1 MVDFI
6 LGEGIKG
13 MDLKKI
19 KVCIFDVNGVLID
32 SNLANA
38 KAMGKA
44 FSDDPITQYRIAE
57 FYLTLTG
64 IDRGTK
70 IRKVQAHFFGEPLG
84 ENEYVLCWQ
93 KLIDLTRQS
102 MTGAPLTEGC
112 AGILAALG
120 RLKIVRIALS
130 NTPLVELNEILR
142 AQKLDLLL
150 DIIRGGGDWPKTESL
165 SRLLGEFQLDPAVCV
180 FIGDGKGDLSA
191 ARYTKVPFVAIDPDT
206 GEFEGEDGFDGPYK
220 YLAEWG
226 KKRLEQIP
234 GYD

>member
-1 MVDFI
+1 MVEIVF
-6 LGEGIKG
+6 GEGIKN

-19 KVCIFDVNGVLID
+19 KVCVFDVNGVLLD

-38 KAMGKA
+38 EAMGRA
-44 FSDDPITQYRIAE
+44 FSDDPIIQDRIAD

-64 IDRGTK
+64 IDRGSK

-84 ENEYVLCWQ
+84 ENKYVLCWQ

-112 AGILAALG
+112 TEILATLG
-120 RLKIVRIALS
+120 RLKITRIALS

-142 AQKLDLLL
+142 VQKLDLLL

-165 SRLLGEFQLDPAVCV
+165 ARLLGEFQLDPATCV

-220 YLAEWG
+220 NLAEWG
-226 KKRLEQIP
+226 KKRLVQIR

>member
-1 MVDFI
+1 LNFF
-6 LGEGIKG
+6 GEGIKG
-13 MDLKKI
+13 MNLKKI

-44 FSDDPITQYRIAE
+44 FSDDPIMQDCVAE

-64 IDRGTK
+64 IDRGSK
-70 IRKVQAHFFGEPLG
+70 IRKVQAHFFGESLG
-84 ENEYVLCWQ
+84 ENEFALRWQ

-102 MTGAPLTEGC
+102 MTGAHLTEGC
-112 AGILAALG
+112 ADILAALG
-120 RLKIVRIALS
+120 RLKITRIALS

-165 SRLLGEFQLDPAVCV
+165 ARLLKEFQLDPATCV

-206 GEFEGEDGFDGPYK
+206 GEFEEEDGFDGPYK
-220 YLAEWG
+220 NLAEWG
-226 KKRLEQIP
+226 KKRLVQIP
-234 GYD
+234 VYD

>member
-1 MVDFI
+1 
-6 LGEGIKG
+6 

-44 FSDDPITQYRIAE
+44 FSDDPIIQHRIAE

-64 IDRGTK
+64 IDRGSK
-70 IRKVQAHFFGEPLG
+70 IRKVQAQYFGAPLT
-84 ENEYVLCWQ
+84 ENDFERCWQ

-102 MTGAPLTEGC
+102 MTGAPLTKGC
-112 AGILAALG
+112 VDILATLG
-120 RLKIVRIALS
+120 RLKITRVALS

-142 AQKLDLLL
+142 AQKLNLLL
-150 DIIRGGGDWPKTESL
+150 DIIRGGGDWPKSESL
-165 SRLLGEFQLDPAVCV
+165 ARFLDEFQLDPRTCV

-191 ARYTKVPFVAIDPDT
+191 ARYAKVPFVAIDPDT

-220 YLAEWG
+220 NLAEWG
-226 KKRLEQIP
+226 KKQL
-234 GYD
+234 GL

>member
-1 MVDFI
+1 
-6 LGEGIKG
+6 
-13 MDLKKI
+13 MDLRKI

-32 SNLANA
+32 SNIANA

-44 FSDDPITQYRIAE
+44 FSDDPILQDRIAE

-64 IDRGTK
+64 IDRGSK
-70 IRKVQAHFFGEPLG
+70 IRNVQAHFFGEPLG
-84 ENEYVLCWQ
+84 ENEFVLCWQ

-112 AGILAALG
+112 TDILAALG
-120 RLKIVRIALS
+120 RLKIIRIALS
-130 NTPLVELNEILR
+130 NTPLVELNEILS
-142 AQKLDLLL
+142 AQKLDGLL
-150 DIIRGGGDWPKTESL
+150 DVIRGGGDWPKTESL
-165 SRLLGEFQLDPAVCV
+165 ARLLVELQLDPASCV

-220 YLAEWG
+220 NLAEWG
-226 KKRLEQIP
+226 EKRLVQIK
-234 GYD
+234 GHE

>member
-1 MVDFI
+1 MIEFI
-6 LGEGIKG
+6 FSEGIKV

-44 FSDDPITQYRIAE
+44 FSDDPIMQDRIAE

-64 IDRGTK
+64 IDRGSK
-70 IRKVQAHFFGEPLG
+70 IRKVQAHYFGEPLR
-84 ENEYVLCWQ
+84 ENEFVLCWK

-102 MTGAPLTEGC
+102 MTGAPLAEGC
-112 AGILAALG
+112 TDILAAMG
-120 RLKIVRIALS
+120 RLKITRVALS
-130 NTPLVELNEILR
+130 NTPLVELYEILR
-142 AQKLDLLL
+142 AQKLDLLF

-165 SRLLGEFQLDPAVCV
+165 VRFLDEFQLNPATCV

-220 YLAEWG
+220 NLAEWG
-226 KKRLEQIP
+226 KKQL
-234 GYD
+234 GL

>member
-1 MVDFI
+1 
-6 LGEGIKG
+6 

-32 SNLANA
+32 SNQANA

-44 FSDDPITQYRIAE
+44 FSDDPIMQKRIAE

-64 IDRGTK
+64 IDRGSK
-70 IRKVQAHFFGEPLG
+70 IRKVQAHFFGDPLG
-84 ENEYVLCWQ
+84 ENEFAYFWE

-112 AGILAALG
+112 TDVLAALG
-120 RLKIVRIALS
+120 RLKITRIALS
-130 NTPLVELNEILR
+130 NTPLVELNVILR

-165 SRLLGEFQLDPAVCV
+165 ARLLGEFQIDSASSV
-180 FIGDGKGDLSA
+180 FIGDGKGDLFA

-206 GEFEGEDGFDGPYK
+206 GEFEEEYGFDGPYK
-220 YLAEWG
+220 NLAEWG
-226 KKRLEQIP
+226 KRQLSLSP
-234 GYD
+234 C

>member
-1 MVDFI
+1 MIEFI
-6 LGEGIKG
+6 FREGIKG

-19 KVCIFDVNGVLID
+19 RVCIFDVNGVLID
-32 SNLANA
+32 SNPANA

-44 FSDDPITQYRIAE
+44 FSDDPIMQDRIAE

-64 IDRGTK
+64 IDRGSK
-70 IRKVQAHFFGEPLG
+70 IRKVQAHYFGEPLR
-84 ENEYVLCWQ
+84 ENEFVFCWQ

-112 AGILAALG
+112 TDILAALG
-120 RLKIVRIALS
+120 RLKITRVALS

-142 AQKLDLLL
+142 AQKLDLLF

-165 SRLLGEFQLDPAVCV
+165 VRFLDEFQLDPATCV

-206 GEFEGEDGFDGPYK
+206 GEFAGEDGFDGPYK
-220 YLAEWG
+220 NLAEWG
-226 KKRLEQIP
+226 KKQLSLSHC
-234 GYD
+234 

>member
-1 MVDFI
+1 LNLFYR
-6 LGEGIKG
+6 EGIKG

-32 SNLANA
+32 SNQANA

-44 FSDDPITQYRIAE
+44 FSDDPIMQKRIAE

-64 IDRGTK
+64 IDRGSK
-70 IRKVQAHFFGEPLG
+70 IRKVQAHFFGDPLG
-84 ENEYVLCWQ
+84 ENEFAYFWE

-112 AGILAALG
+112 ADILAALG
-120 RLKIVRIALS
+120 RLKITRIALS
-130 NTPLVELNEILR
+130 NTPLVELNVILR

-165 SRLLGEFQLDPAVCV
+165 ARLLGEFQLDSASSV
-180 FIGDGKGDLSA
+180 FIGDGKGDLFA

-206 GEFEGEDGFDGPYK
+206 GEFEEEDGFDGPYK
-220 YLAEWG
+220 NLAEWG
-226 KKRLEQIP
+226 KKRLVQIP
-234 GYD
+234 GYG

>member
-1 MVDFI
+1 
-6 LGEGIKG
+6 
-13 MDLKKI
+13 MDLKRI

-44 FSDDPITQYRIAE
+44 FSDDPVMQDRIAE

-64 IDRGTK
+64 IDRGSK

-84 ENEYVLCWQ
+84 ENEFVLCW
-93 KLIDLTRQS
+93 KRLIELTRKA
-102 MTGAPLTEGC
+102 MTGAPLSEEC
-112 AGILAALG
+112 AEVLTFLG
-120 RLKIVRIALS
+120 RLKIIRTALS
-130 NTPLVELNEILR
+130 NTPLSELNEILK

-165 SRLLGEFQLDPAVCV
+165 VRFLDEFKFDPATCV

-191 ARYTKVPFVAIDPDT
+191 ARYTRVPFVAIDPDT

-220 YLAEWG
+220 TLAEWG
-226 KKRLEQIP
+226 KKQL
-234 GYD
+234 GL